1 MPLLHERLQLPRVAA
16 LVLVERTLH
25 RFVPDDKQVL
35 EDTFLL
41 RVDDAILSIPTHK
54 GERRVCEWNHERHC
68 LSQRRRLL
76 KHFSPARVRRP
87 SAAYCSGCCSAP
99 PSSCRCVPGR
109 QTSPHGHAWP
119 EIARTTRASQLVV
132 CATSAQS
139 PESWS
144 HHDARGCRPVPF
156 VPRPAPDSVTGAA
169 GGPQTEA
176 EFAQKGTCCLWFWS
190 MSGPRAVIMI
200 STVAP
205 SSQTFKLTVTRSPGK
220 SPLSVHEMQ

>member
-16 LVLVERTLH
+16 LILVERTLH

-87 SAAYCSGCCSAP
+87 SAACCSGCCSAP

-169 GGPQTEA
+169 GGPHRSRIRA
-176 EFAQKGTCCLWFWS
+176 KGDLLS
-190 MSGPRAVIMI
+190 MVLVDVRPPGRYHDQHGGTFESDFQVDRHSEPR
-200 STVAP
+200 
-205 SSQTFKLTVTRSPGK
+205 
-220 SPLSVHEMQ
+220 

>member
-1 MPLLHERLQLPRVAA
+1 MCVSETTKARLSSR
-16 LVLVERTLH
+16 H
-25 RFVPDDKQVL
+25 R
-35 EDTFLL
+35 
-41 RVDDAILSIPTHK
+41 LSTH
-54 GERRVCEWNHERHC
+54 
-68 LSQRRRLL
+68 S
-76 KHFSPARVRRP
+76 SPARVRRL
-87 SAAYCSGCCSAP
+87 SEACCSGCCSAP
-99 PSSCRCVPGR
+99 LSSSRCVPGR
-109 QTSPHGHAWP
+109 RMSPHGRAWP
-119 EIARTTRASQLVV
+119 ETARTTRASQLVV

-176 EFAQKGTCCLWFWS
+176 EFARDLLS
-190 MSGPRAVIMI
+190 MVLVDVRPRGRYHDQHQM
-200 STVAP
+200 